1 MNTSVLSMA
10 VLALFSD
17 AVPRDA
23 SVARRRPARPAASG
37 TVATIAPNDN
47 RHRGGRVVA
56 GVLTIALESRT
67 GTWQPDGP
75 RGPTLTTAAFAEVGK
90 SLQTPGPMLR
100 GPVGTTVHASIH
112 NALTK
117 TMWVYGMNSV
127 PGLSGDSVKIA
138 PGATANVQFTLA
150 TVGTY
155 FYAARTDTVPIAGRL
170 AEDPQ
175 LGGVIVVD
183 PLGVSPASN
192 ERIFAITGSAS
203 ISSTS
208 RSGLG
213 PNASLV
219 FNGRSFPGNETPSVA
234 MGDTLHWRFVNMTG
248 FDHPLHLHG
257 FYFRVDA
264 KGDSQKDTV
273 YSAAERRMAVTE
285 YMAPLQTMSI
295 SFVPNRSGSWIFHCH
310 FTGHIAPREAFEAD
324 RSSMAGMNM
333 AHDDAMPNH
342 MTGLV
347 IGFNVKQVGAAAT
360 LAPVARTLRLLVRS
374 KANTYG
380 NFVGYSYAL
389 GGSPEEKDL
398 STMKVP
404 GPQLEL
410 VRGERVAITVINQS
424 HEPAA
429 VHWHGIELESYAD
442 GVPGVSGTR
451 AHRLPGIKPGDSL
464 TVRFTPPRAG
474 TFMYHSHSNEF
485 QQISSGLYGALIVR
499 EPGAK
504 PDWDVDRVMLI
515 SDEGPLVNFF
525 DVAKYPKTLLNCS
538 RTPSPIEA
546 RVGVPLRLRIISIR
560 GDLAQ
565 DVTILSG
572 DKPAE
577 WRIVAKDGMPTT
589 AMQSTARP
597 AVLTIGAGEI
607 YDVEIIPSAGA
618 TLTFKTGAAGLPPE
632 LAAAVAVPIRGR

>member
-1 MNTSVLSMA
+1 MKTSVLSMA
-10 VLALFSD
+10 LFALFSS
-17 AVPRDA
+17 ALPRDA
-23 SVARRRPARPAASG
+23 SVVRRPLPRTASR

-47 RHRGGRVVA
+47 RHGGGRLVA
-56 GVLTIALESRT
+56 GVLTVALESRT

-75 RGPTLTTAAFAEVGK
+75 TGPTLTTAAFAEVGK

-117 TMWVYGMNSV
+117 TLWVYGMNSV

-150 TVGTY
+150 NVGTY

-170 AEDPQ
+170 SEDPQ
-175 LGGVIVVD
+175 LGGVIIVD
-183 PLGVSPASN
+183 PAGVSPLSN
-192 ERIFAITGSAS
+192 ERIFAITGSAT
-203 ISSTS
+203 ISPTS
-208 RSGLG
+208 LSGLG

-219 FNGRSFPGNETPSVA
+219 FNGRAFPGNETPSVA
-234 MGDTLHWRFVNMTG
+234 MGDTVHWRFVNMTG
-248 FDHPLHLHG
+248 LDHPLHLHG

-264 KGDSQKDTV
+264 KGDPQKDTV

-295 SFVPNRSGSWIFHCH
+295 SFVPNRSGNWIFHCH
-310 FTGHIAPREAFEAD
+310 FTGHIAPRESFEAD
-324 RSSMAGMNM
+324 RASMTGMNM

-347 IGFNVKQVGAAAT
+347 IGFNVKQVGAAPT

-374 KANTYG
+374 KANSYG

-389 GGSPEEKDL
+389 GGSPEEHDIG
-398 STMKVP
+398 TMKVP

-442 GVPGVSGTR
+442 GVPGVSGTN
-451 AHRLPGIKPGDSL
+451 AKRLPLIKAGDSL

-504 PDWDVDRVMLI
+504 ANADVDRVMLI

-525 DVAKYPKTLLNCS
+525 DATKYPKTLLNGT

-546 RVGVPLRLRIISIR
+546 HVGVPLRLRIINIR

-565 DVTILSG
+565 DVTILSS
-572 DKPAE
+572 DTPTE

-589 AMQSTARP
+589 TRQSKAQP
-597 AVLTIGAGEI
+597 AVLTMGAGEI
-607 YDVEIIPSAGA
+607 YDVEIVPTAGA
-618 TLTFKTGAAGLPPE
+618 MLTFKTGTAGLPPE
-632 LAAAVAVPIRGR
+632 LAAAVTVLIRVR